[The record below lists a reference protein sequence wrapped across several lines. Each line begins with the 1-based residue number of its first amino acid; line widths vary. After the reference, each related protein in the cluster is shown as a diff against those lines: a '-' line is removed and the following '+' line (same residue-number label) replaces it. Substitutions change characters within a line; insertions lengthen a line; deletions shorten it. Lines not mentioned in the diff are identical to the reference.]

1 MRSHVHT
8 RLVQTVA
15 TVSLFAAGLFG
26 ARVFAQSAIV
36 VNGTQ
41 AIMAMRIVAS
51 GASPILF
58 RTGLRAGGTID
69 LATQRLP
76 PECVGIVQRQP
87 HYIVRFRRGVNNL
100 HVFAT
105 STTDLTIAVNAPD
118 GTWHCNDNSNG
129 RSHPFVALPHG
140 SAGQYDIWVGTRQPG
155 PLVPA
160 SLTITENADAHPQ

>member
-8 RLVQTVA
+8 RLVQTIA

-36 VNGTQ
+36 INGTQ
-41 AIMAMRIVAS
+41 AIMAMRQVAS
-51 GASPILF
+51 GAAPIMF

-76 PECVGIVQRQP
+76 PECVGIVQREP

-100 HVFAT
+100 RVFAT

-118 GTWHCNDNSNG
+118 GTWHCNDNSSG
-129 RSHPFVALPHG
+129 RNNPLIAIEHS
-140 SAGQYDIWVGTRQPG
+140 SAGQFDIWVGTRLPG

-160 SLTITENADAHPQ
+160 SLTITENATAHP